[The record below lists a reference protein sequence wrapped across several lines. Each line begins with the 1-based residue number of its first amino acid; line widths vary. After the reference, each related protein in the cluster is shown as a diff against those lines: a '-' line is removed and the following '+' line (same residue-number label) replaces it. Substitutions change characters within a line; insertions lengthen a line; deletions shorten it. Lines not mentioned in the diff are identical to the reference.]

1 MLPADYT
8 ALAAPSRPP
17 MTRVEN
23 VDADSKVVEADHSM
37 AAASNQRTAKGG
49 YASQNLAYKLEKNA
63 AIAR

>member
-1 MLPADYT
+1 
-8 ALAAPSRPP
+8 